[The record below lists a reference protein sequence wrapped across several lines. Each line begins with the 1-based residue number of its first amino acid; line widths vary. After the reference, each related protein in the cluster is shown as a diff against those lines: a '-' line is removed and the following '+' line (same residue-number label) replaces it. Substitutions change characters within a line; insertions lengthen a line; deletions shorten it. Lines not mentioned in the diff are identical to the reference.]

1 MRLTKFDT
9 KNAEPPRAYEKRLT
23 FADIPVC
30 MRTNTSVRAITD
42 LLVAGA
48 IVWHLRG
55 IDRIEGT
62 GAMRVWKGFPLVLL
76 LGLLLFPLT
85 AGAAGPPDQQQTV
98 TATPPP
104 TLKGILIAG
113 S

>member
-1 MRLTKFDT
+1 
-9 KNAEPPRAYEKRLT
+9 
-23 FADIPVC
+23 
-30 MRTNTSVRAITD
+30 
-42 LLVAGA
+42 
-48 IVWHLRG
+48 
-55 IDRIEGT
+55 
-62 GAMRVWKGFPLVLL
+62 MRVWKGFPLVLL